1 MGYVGLAHKLLELKC
16 LLFVFC
22 DVIIKLPSWSQDQ
35 ATQPKDTLKKKRKQ
49 AANKTRK
56 ASKKKASDKM
66 NICMKSYIV
75 VIISVL
81 ILFGRRASENPI
93 TGGWGEVM
101 YIVQSSKNVS

>member
-1 MGYVGLAHKLLELKC
+1 
-16 LLFVFC
+16 
-22 DVIIKLPSWSQDQ
+22 
-35 ATQPKDTLKKKRKQ
+35 
-49 AANKTRK
+49 
-56 ASKKKASDKM
+56 M